1 MKSTKPAKRK
11 VYDKI
16 AILESRFNHDPQKVA
31 NAASQDLNK
40 ANQRLTASGV
50 IGSLIL
56 SILFSIFPISLHP
69 LLIRNI
75 LIDFC
80 CIILFIVIFIALLR
94 QVKIFQDVVFEIQAS
109 TSHRNAEIKQLR
121 KNVQELKS
129 NQSLYI
135 TAVKQLG
142 EQMSKGRT
150 TIESLIMVL
159 SALMHCNVSVNSEG
173 DNITFNFYE
182 LRKET
187 IKMLF
192 SGNRQV
198 YCTPNSVDNPRL
210 YDASFKQDSV
220 GLNINDE
227 SIQNYY
233 CIKCI
238 KGDTTCR
245 SRNGCFILSDWKE
258 IAEAFIWSGWTSDE
272 RDIIISENNREKC
285 IDFGFVY
292 NQYIGFSIRR
302 EDGTTIF
309 VEIIANHDTTLTTP
323 ENPDL
328 LHVATQI
335 KSKFTPLVNVLWD
348 ICNNSLCGRSEE
360 NGCNQR

>member
-1 MKSTKPAKRK
+1 MKHTKPTKSK
-11 VYDKI
+11 VHDKI
-16 AILESRFNHDPQKVA
+16 AILESRFNRDPQKVA
-31 NAASQDLNK
+31 NAASQELNK
-40 ANQRLTASGV
+40 ANQFLTASGV
-50 IGSLIL
+50 IAPLIL
-56 SILFSIFPISLHP
+56 SILYSIFPMSLHFP
-69 LLIRNI
+69 LTLNT
-75 LIDFC
+75 LIDLGSTV
-80 CIILFIVIFIALLR
+80 LFIVVFLALLK
-94 QVKIFQDVVFEIQAS
+94 QVKISQDVVFETQAS

-121 KNVQELKS
+121 KSVQELKS
-129 NQSLYI
+129 SQSLYI

-142 EQMSKGRT
+142 EQMSKGKT
-150 TIESLIMVL
+150 TIESLIMIL

-182 LRKET
+182 LRNET

-210 YDASFKQDSV
+210 YDASFKQNAI
-220 GLNINDE
+220 GLNINDK
-227 SIQNYY
+227 SIRNYY

-238 KGDTTCR
+238 KGDAPC
-245 SRNGCFILSDWKE
+245 RNGCFILSDWKA

-302 EDGTTIF
+302 KDGTTIF
-309 VEIIANHDTTLTTP
+309 VEVIANHDTTLTTP

-348 ICNNSLCGRSEE
+348 IYYSNSLGGRSEE
-360 NGCNQR
+360 NG